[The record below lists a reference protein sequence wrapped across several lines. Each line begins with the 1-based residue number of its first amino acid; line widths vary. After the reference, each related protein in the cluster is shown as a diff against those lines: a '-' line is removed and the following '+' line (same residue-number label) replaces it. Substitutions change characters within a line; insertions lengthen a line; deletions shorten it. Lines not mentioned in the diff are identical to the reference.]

1 MKELEPRKVM
11 SLDLHHPVGK
21 GLAQH
26 IPSFVQTTLAN
37 RGILFAKF
45 ISRCLSTNIFLD
57 KFEKRGVWDERRQF
71 PCALHEPESGGNNK
85 RGTSPTVGYC
95 LCFTT
100 ARREEREQKDNEGD
114 NVRQDERRKMNKMR
128 PHPTYTLAANY
139 IQNNIHT
146 HNDDDESTATIEHGT
161 S

>member
-1 MKELEPRKVM
+1 MKSAE
-11 SLDLHHPVGK
+11 SGTK
-21 GLAQH
+21 GDNFRALCMNLNPEE
-26 IPSFVQTTLAN
+26 II
-37 RGILFAKF
+37 RGGRHRQSDIVYVLQ
-45 ISRCLSTNIFLD
+45 LL
-57 KFEKRGVWDERRQF
+57 DERNVNGKTMRV
-71 PCALHEPESGGNNK
+71 
-85 RGTSPTVGYC
+85 T
-95 LCFTT
+95 
-100 ARREEREQKDNEGD
+100 GD